1 MLYVTGMATT
11 QKSKD
16 RKSVGRDAGTGRFV
30 DIGGTSVRV
39 ATPVTSLPSKKQAE
53 IRTAVRDFYADK
65 KGK

>member
-1 MLYVTGMATT
+1 MPHLANMATT

-16 RKSVGRDAGTGRFV
+16 RKAVAWDAGTGRFAE
-30 DIGGTSVRV
+30 IGGTSVRV
-39 ATPVTSLPSKKQAE
+39 ATPVTSLPTKKQAE

>member
-1 MLYVTGMATT
+1 MLYLLTMAKA

-16 RKSVGRDAGTGRFV
+16 HKTVGRDAGTGRLV

-39 ATPVTSLPSKKQAE
+39 ATPVTSLPFKKQAE